1 MNPCE
6 ESCNYNFQ
14 NCIYTKMIS
23 KVGCQPYWLDYIN
36 TDLAICSKA
45 SQLDLFL
52 HHMQQLT
59 EITTEKEIKEEYNC
73 LKPCNY
79 MEYKVRLKTFAFFPL
94 LWSKFSLNKIFVYK
108 R

>member
-6 ESCNYNFQ
+6 ESCNYTFQ
-14 NCIYTKMIS
+14 DCIYTKMMS
-23 KVGCQPYWLDYIN
+23 KVGCRPYWLDYIN

-59 EITTEKEIKEEYNC
+59 EVSTEKEIKEEYNC

-79 MEYKVRLKTFAFFPL
+79 MEYKVRLKTFAL
-94 LWSKFSLNKIFVYK
+94 YFVYLVK
-108 R
+108 TSSKKAKF